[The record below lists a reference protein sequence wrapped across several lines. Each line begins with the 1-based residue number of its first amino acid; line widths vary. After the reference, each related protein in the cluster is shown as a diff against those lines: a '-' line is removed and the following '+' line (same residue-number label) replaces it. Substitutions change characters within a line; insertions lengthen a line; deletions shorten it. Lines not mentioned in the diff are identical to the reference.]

1 MTERLKR
8 KARGKGV
15 RSLMEYIVPHSPG
28 RGKVTTYELLFDGRG
43 REGEL
48 TLCVFSVD
56 FLSVFAFLTT
66 LNQAMTDCCTGVGW
80 SLLTAVFLLR
90 LGP

>member
-1 MTERLKR
+1 MEAGPSLYSLVGQPGTDSQRRQENWG
-8 KARGKGV
+8 RGKGV

-56 FLSVFAFLTT
+56 F
-66 LNQAMTDCCTGVGW
+66 
-80 SLLTAVFLLR
+80 
-90 LGP
+90 